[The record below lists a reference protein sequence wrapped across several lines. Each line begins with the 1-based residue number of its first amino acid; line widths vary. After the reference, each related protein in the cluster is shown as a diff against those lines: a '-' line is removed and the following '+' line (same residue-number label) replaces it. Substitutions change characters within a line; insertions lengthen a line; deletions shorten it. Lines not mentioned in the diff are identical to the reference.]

1 MYYVNEQQIE
11 SRLAFIPTLIDAC
24 SALKDSWDSNQIA
37 NQFAQERTLHLAIET
52 VTDVGSLMID
62 GFIMR
67 DASSYEDI
75 IEILQG
81 EQVFNQEV
89 AATLLQLVQ
98 LRRPLVQEYVSWQRA
113 GIHPLMAELSSLLE
127 RFDNDVRAFMKKE
140 LGTVQG

>member
-11 SRLAFIPTLIDAC
+11 SRLAFIPTLIEAC

-52 VTDVGSLMID
+52 VTDVGSLLID

-98 LRRPLVQEYVSWQRA
+98 LRRPLVQDYVSWERA
-113 GIHPLMAELSSLLE
+113 DYHPLMEQLPSLLAQ
-127 RFDNDVRAFMKKE
+127 FDRDVRAFMQKE
-140 LGTVQG
+140 LGTLK